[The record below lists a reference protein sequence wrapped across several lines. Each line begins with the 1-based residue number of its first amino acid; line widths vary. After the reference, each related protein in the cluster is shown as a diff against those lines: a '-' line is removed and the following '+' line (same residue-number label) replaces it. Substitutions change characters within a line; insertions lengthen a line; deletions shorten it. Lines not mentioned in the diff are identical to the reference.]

1 MRVFDFTLLSGYEF
15 SGVDVAQGFRAR
27 LFAKNNVNA
36 KFIFTELP
44 TIRDMEL
51 YGSQKIKRGQ
61 IMSAHL
67 FMTGRLDMS
76 LSVKKEALLENEKE
90 NYEYDNIDED
100 GKVIRLYNSG
110 EKSVEI
116 LCDEDGFVINESLF
130 KNGKKYLENYYTDSL
145 SYTEL
150 YNWDNDSNDGLN
162 LGRRIFWNKQG
173 QMVYEQ
179 CIYKDNVEYLFKNG
193 EVIDNVEFLE
203 RFVKTLNLC
212 ENDIC
217 IMDRAGYLDYIQPLF
232 ENKGKSKLIAVLH
245 SDHFYK
251 IYEDESSLYMNY
263 EYYYWFKYSEA
274 IDYFVVGT
282 DEHKRS
288 LEAFLKEYDCFVPHI
303 AAIPPGAIPEGK
315 LKSKNNRRRGSIIS
329 ASRLILARG
338 TGSLNIISLHDRH
351 SRRGHGFFL
360 PGGERLVSS
369 KGEEVFVY
377 FEKGDMKPPLAVY
390 FSGYRTQ
397 EGFEGYYMMRGFGC
411 PFILVTD
418 PRSEGGAF
426 YLGDSEFEQMIT
438 DYVTDKLDELGLT
451 KDELVLSG
459 ASMGTFGSLYY
470 GSKLSPHA
478 LLLAKPLANMGNV
491 ARNERI
497 LRAGGFATSLDIL
510 MKNYDN
516 LSDEAIE
523 QLNNRMWDRFD
534 SADWSQTKF
543 IISYLYE
550 DDYDPDG
557 YPSIL
562 SHLKSSGVE
571 VYGKGSH
578 GRHTDNSS
586 NVMAWFKSQYNN
598 LLHDDFSR

>member
-116 LCDEDGFVINESLF
+116 LCDEDGFVINDSLF

-150 YNWDNDSNDGLN
+150 YNWDNDSSDGLN

-193 EVIDNVEFLE
+193 EVIDNVAFVE
-203 RFVKTLNLC
+203 RFIKELNLC

-263 EYYYWFKYSEA
+263 EYYYW
-274 IDYFVVGT
+274 
-282 DEHKRS
+282 
-288 LEAFLKEYDCFVPHI
+288 LPQ
-303 AAIPPGAIPEGK
+303 P
-315 LKSKNNRRRGSIIS
+315 
-329 ASRLILARG
+329 ARV
-338 TGSLNIISLHDRH
+338 H
-351 SRRGHGFFL
+351 
-360 PGGERLVSS
+360 
-369 KGEEVFVY
+369 
-377 FEKGDMKPPLAVY
+377 
-390 FSGYRTQ
+390 Q
-397 EGFEGYYMMRGFGC
+397 
-411 PFILVTD
+411 
-418 PRSEGGAF
+418 
-426 YLGDSEFEQMIT
+426 
-438 DYVTDKLDELGLT
+438 
-451 KDELVLSG
+451 
-459 ASMGTFGSLYY
+459 
-470 GSKLSPHA
+470 
-478 LLLAKPLANMGNV
+478 
-491 ARNERI
+491 
-497 LRAGGFATSLDIL
+497 
-510 MKNYDN
+510 
-516 LSDEAIE
+516 
-523 QLNNRMWDRFD
+523 
-534 SADWSQTKF
+534 
-543 IISYLYE
+543 
-550 DDYDPDG
+550 
-557 YPSIL
+557 
-562 SHLKSSGVE
+562 
-571 VYGKGSH
+571 
-578 GRHTDNSS
+578 
-586 NVMAWFKSQYNN
+586 
-598 LLHDDFSR
+598 

>member
-263 EYYYWFKYSEA
+263 EYYSVSY
-274 IDYFVVGT
+274 T
-282 DEHKRS
+282 HLTLPTKRI
-288 LEAFLKEYDCFVPHI
+288 V
-303 AAIPPGAIPEGK
+303 
-315 LKSKNNRRRGSIIS
+315 
-329 ASRLILARG
+329 
-338 TGSLNIISLHDRH
+338 
-351 SRRGHGFFL
+351 
-360 PGGERLVSS
+360 
-369 KGEEVFVY
+369 
-377 FEKGDMKPPLAVY
+377 
-390 FSGYRTQ
+390 
-397 EGFEGYYMMRGFGC
+397 
-411 PFILVTD
+411 
-418 PRSEGGAF
+418 
-426 YLGDSEFEQMIT
+426 
-438 DYVTDKLDELGLT
+438 
-451 KDELVLSG
+451 
-459 ASMGTFGSLYY
+459 
-470 GSKLSPHA
+470 
-478 LLLAKPLANMGNV
+478 
-491 ARNERI
+491 
-497 LRAGGFATSLDIL
+497 
-510 MKNYDN
+510 
-516 LSDEAIE
+516 
-523 QLNNRMWDRFD
+523 
-534 SADWSQTKF
+534 
-543 IISYLYE
+543 
-550 DDYDPDG
+550 
-557 YPSIL
+557 
-562 SHLKSSGVE
+562 
-571 VYGKGSH
+571 
-578 GRHTDNSS
+578 
-586 NVMAWFKSQYNN
+586 
-598 LLHDDFSR
+598 